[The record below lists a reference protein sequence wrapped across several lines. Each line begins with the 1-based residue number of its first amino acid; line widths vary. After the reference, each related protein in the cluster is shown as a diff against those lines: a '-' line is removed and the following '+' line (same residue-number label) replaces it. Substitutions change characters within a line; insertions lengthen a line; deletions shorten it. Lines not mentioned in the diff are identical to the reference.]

1 MTPVKAIKHSGLQK
15 QVLSTYRQLLRA
27 SVAALHSPDPNQPVT
42 AASTSITNSNT
53 SSFTNRLNLYSTI
66 RSQFRANQK
75 SVPVSSVA
83 AVEYLLRRA
92 KNSLEMVKSSA
103 VDGVAVQEPIASGR
117 RWFAH

>member
-1 MTPVKAIKHSGLQK
+1 MTAVKAIKHSGLQK

-42 AASTSITNSNT
+42 AAASTSITNT

-117 RWFAH
+117 RWFAQ